1 MKTAAD
7 ALRQESSK
15 LKLTTGS
22 AELDSLIDGIKQGQ
36 IYLFYSND
44 QKALDLLIH
53 RVLVNCVL
61 PIENGG
67 FNSKALY
74 FNICNYHRGK
84 TILNPSKLAMI
95 AKCAG
100 IDPSIVFQ
108 NIYSVSAFN
117 EMQQST
123 AAKEVVEFV
132 KKDKNISLIAVHN
145 LTRFIETSKQPRN
158 ARQVLKQI
166 VGSLKNIAS
175 ENNAALVLSC
185 NALTTSLGRIP
196 KPMGGTYL
204 RHEANIIVLFNSLR
218 RKAMPSFKATLVKHP
233 YKKTPRST
241 RLYAPKGGVT
251 LMGRITPSF
260 RQQFHQLIDNLKKSS
275 GFQHTLINLEHKKA
289 FDLLLEEAWSAE
301 SAAMSRSGIPCILDI
316 ANLMA
321 NIHNKKCNEELKR
334 KLAELERILHNFK
347 KSSKT

>member
-7 ALRQESSK
+7 VLKEESSK

-22 AELDSLIDGIKQGQ
+22 ADLDSLIDGIKQSQ

-61 PIENGG
+61 PLKKGG

-74 FNICNYHRGK
+74 FNTCNYHRGK
-84 TILNPSKLAMI
+84 TVLNPSKLAMI

-117 EMQQST
+117 ELQQST
-123 AAKEVVEFV
+123 AAKEVVDFI
-132 KKDKNISLIAVHN
+132 KKNKDINLIAVHN
-145 LTRFIETSKQPRN
+145 FTRFIETSKQPHN

-166 VGSLKNIAS
+166 VGSLKNVAS

-185 NALTTSLGRIP
+185 GALPTSSGRIP

-204 RHEANIIVLFNSLR
+204 RHEAHIVVLFNRLR
-218 RKAMPSFKATLVKHP
+218 RKVLPFFKATLIKHP
-233 YKKTPRST
+233 YKKTPRSI
-241 RLYAPKGGVT
+241 LLHVPKGGAT
-251 LMGRITPSF
+251 LTGQITLSF
-260 RQQFHQLIDNLKKSS
+260 RQQFHQLINNLKKSS
-275 GFQHTLINLEHKKA
+275 GFQNTLINLEHKKA

-301 SAAMSRSGIPCILDI
+301 SAAMAQSGIPCIMDI
-316 ANLMA
+316 TNLMA
-321 NIHNKKCNEELKR
+321 NVHNKKCNEELKR
-334 KLAELERILHNFK
+334 KLAELERVLHDFK
-347 KSSKT
+347 KRQKT